1 MLGFTF
7 LGVVMPFAIPVLKT
21 LGEVLT
27 QYYNAAFEAATWL
40 ENGNLTCAGHNVMQ
54 YEKFIRKDYA
64 DIKQHIDRALDLRAR
79 AHAFVSLGYR
89 EYLEEQIDGEV
100 FYAESIAGN
109 PLPNNCGIFF
119 FKGYHKNT

>member
-1 MLGFTF
+1 MRTATAFS
-7 LGVVMPFAIPVLKT
+7 IPVLKT

-64 DIKQHIDRALDLRAR
+64 DIKQHIDRALDLRAK
-79 AHAFVSLGYR
+79 AQASDSLGYR
-89 EYLEEQIDGEV
+89 EFLEEQIDGEI
-100 FYAESIAGN
+100 FYAEAIAGN

>member
-1 MLGFTF
+1 MLVTAFS
-7 LGVVMPFAIPVLKT
+7 IPVLKT
-21 LGEVLT
+21 LDNVLD
-27 QYYNAAFEAATWL
+27 QYYAVAAEAATWL
-40 ENGNLTCAGHNVMQ
+40 ENGNLTCAGHNVMG

-89 EYLEEQIDGEV
+89 EYLEEQVGEEI